1 MLSLIV
7 VSYVVKLDQITVLCP
22 LRFHSKS
29 FSYLPIKWL
38 FIYDCLTIRLKL
50 ALNIYFQIKTRFSKQ
65 RLFNLPEF
73 LSV

>member
-7 VSYVVKLDQITVLCP
+7 VSYVVELDQITVLCL

-38 FIYDCLTIRLKL
+38 FIYDCLKICLKL

-65 RLFNLPEF
+65 RLSSISPNF
-73 LSV
+73 